1 MCSRSSSRYMNLPG
15 SLPAYPPDPIT
26 GGHRVLRAD
35 RVAWEWPMEV
45 TNCQLGSGFKLL
57 NRCVLVYNPPKGVER
72 TPVLSRDGPKH
83 RGPVVLRRRKSFLPP
98 PVHQTQ
104 HPPTP
109 HARGRGGTTRGS
121 SASQPPVVFR
131 PAYPPWVGGWGRLG
145 ASSWP
150 QIRRWDRRRC
160 CSRISGPPGEPEIRW
175 ILSVG
180 WCPSK
185 RVVVIHC
192 ARPYT
197 DRAEGVRWA
206 WNSHFRLLAQVAL
219 ARER

>member
-83 RGPVVLRRRKSFLPP
+83 RGPVVYCAAGRVSSRLLYTKPSTHPPRTRGGGAAPPGGRRRASRRLYS
-98 PVHQTQ
+98 VLL
-104 HPPTP
+104 TP
-109 HARGRGGTTRGS
+109 RGWVVGAASGRVPGPKFAAGTAAGAARGFLGRRE
-121 SASQPPVVFR
+121 SQK
-131 PAYPPWVGGWGRLG
+131 
-145 ASSWP
+145 
-150 QIRRWDRRRC
+150 
-160 CSRISGPPGEPEIRW
+160 
-175 ILSVG
+175 SVG
-180 WCPSK
+180 FCPLGGAHQS
-185 RVVVIHC
+185 
-192 ARPYT
+192 
-197 DRAEGVRWA
+197 A
-206 WNSHFRLLAQVAL
+206 WSLYIVLGHTPTAQKASGGPGTAIL
-219 ARER
+219 DY